1 MTPCSFHVSRH
12 PLVQDK
18 IARLRDKR
26 TPQVE
31 FRRLVT
37 ELGMLLGYEAMG
49 GLRLKPETV
58 KTPLANA
65 ECMRVAN
72 PLVFVT
78 ILRAGLSMSDGLTK
92 LEPDARLAH
101 IGIYRNENNLE
112 PVRYYA
118 RFPANMQDYS
128 VVVADPM
135 LATGGSAS
143 EALNI
148 VKSQGA
154 KNIVFSCIIA
164 AKPGVRKVHQDH
176 PDVPVF
182 AGALD
187 EALNEKGY
195 IVPGLGDAGDR
206 MFGTV

>member
-1 MTPCSFHVSRH
+1 MTSANFHVSRH

-37 ELGMLLGYEAMG
+37 ELGMLLGYEAMA
-49 GLRLKPETV
+49 GLRMRPETV

-65 ECMRVAN
+65 DCMRVAH

-78 ILRAGLSMSDGLTK
+78 ILRAGLSMTDGLTQ
-92 LEPDARLAH
+92 LEPEARFAH
-101 IGIYRNENNLE
+101 IGIYRNENNFE

-118 RFPANMQDYS
+118 RFPDNMAEHT

-143 EALNI
+143 ESLSI
-148 VKSQGA
+148 VKSRGA
-154 KNIVFSCIIA
+154 KNIVFACIIA
-164 AKPGVRKVHQDH
+164 ARAGVRKVHQDH
-176 PDVPVF
+176 PEVPIY

-187 EALNEKGY
+187 EILNEKGY

>member
-1 MTPCSFHVSRH
+1 MNPCSFHVSKH

-37 ELGMLLGYEAMG
+37 ELGMLLGYEAMS
-49 GLRLKPETV
+49 GLKLKPETV

-65 ECMRVAN
+65 ECMRMAS

-78 ILRAGLSMSDGLTK
+78 ILRAGLSMTDGLMQV
-92 LEPDARLAH
+92 EPEARLAH

-118 RFPANMQDYS
+118 RFPDNMQDHA
-128 VVVADPM
+128 VIVADPM

-148 VKSQGA
+148 VKSRGA

-182 AGALD
+182 TGALD